1 MILDDK
7 TLKMFDDPRVDKRL
21 LNLVKEVASRID
33 AELPGYSFRTTEVMR
48 TPEQQKINIAKGV
61 SQTMNSY
68 HLKGKAFDIYLKTV
82 PLNDPKGNWK
92 FSDYKKVADLFKK
105 VAIELGYKITWGG
118 DWKTLVDSPHFQ
130 IEN

>member
-7 TLKMFDDPRVDKRL
+7 SLKMFQDPKVDPRL
-21 LNLVKEVASRID
+21 LKLVNEVAKRID
-33 AELPGYSFRTTEVMR
+33 KELPGYSFRATEVMR
-48 TPEQQKINIAKGV
+48 TIEQQRINVAKGV

-68 HLKGKAFDIYLKTV
+68 HFKGKAFDIYLKTV
-82 PLNDPKGNWK
+82 PVNDQKGNWK
-92 FSDYKKVADLFKK
+92 YADYKKVADLFKK
-105 VAIELGYKITWGG
+105 VAVELGYKMTWGG